1 MVEVYWFVSCRRIK
15 IGLKQNLTSA
25 IFLIWGFH
33 IHLTRATAQPKNP
46 SDVSFFAKQTN
57 DLIVTEKSSAITGLS
72 GSRLYLHVCIG
83 IMSLIL
89 VFLTITHFYVSFKK
103 KKKISQRL
111 IEMHVHCQNDG
122 LHPSLDPVYN
132 NIAACP
138 RLEMPDSINHQRE
151 EERPKLSSES
161 NSSVFTVKKD

>member
-103 KKKISQRL
+103 KKKK
-111 IEMHVHCQNDG
+111 
-122 LHPSLDPVYN
+122 
-132 NIAACP
+132 NIATTYRNACALSKWWFASVIGP
-138 RLEMPDSINHQRE
+138 RVQQYCRMP
-151 EERPKLSSES
+151 
-161 NSSVFTVKKD
+161 TVGNAG